1 MIELLN
7 KIIDILRGLF
17 PFIIGY
23 LGAKQDS
30 KIEKLESE
38 NETLKEYDKIDNS
51 IVNDVYDSGMFS
63 K

>member
-1 MIELLN
+1 VEVLN
-7 KIIDILRGLF
+7 KILDILKGLF

-23 LGAKQDS
+23 FGAKQDS
-30 KIEKLESE
+30 KIEKLEIE
-38 NETLKEYDKIDNS
+38 NEALKEYKKIDDS

>member
-1 MIELLN
+1 VEALN
-7 KIIDILRGLF
+7 KILEILKGLF
-17 PFIIGY
+17 PFIVGY
-23 LGAKQDS
+23 FGAKQDS
-30 KIEKLESE
+30 KIERLESE